1 MDEVERD
8 ILAAAGSVRMF
19 LVAAYAGE
27 KDKLNEVSVL
37 CEDRSWPQM
46 KLQNVYTGS
55 KISG

>member
-8 ILAAAGSVRMF
+8 ILAAAGSVRLF

-37 CEDRSWPQM
+37 CEDCSWPQI
-46 KLQNVYTGS
+46 NVYTGS